1 MGGVGGGYKVSD
13 IGMAGNIFCIPD
25 FENVSPGDWLD
36 WVKQT
41 HCAVKTEWKFIFF
54 GFMIFYFL
62 FCFLLYFMCSIS
74 LELPSDGDFLGS
86 LLLAW

>member
-25 FENVSPGDWLD
+25 FENMSPGDWLD

-41 HCAVKTEWKFIFF
+41 HCAVKTEWKFIFLWF
-54 GFMIFYFL
+54 NDFLLFILLFIIFYVF
-62 FCFLLYFMCSIS
+62 
-74 LELPSDGDFLGS
+74 DFFRI
-86 LLLAW
+86 AK